1 MVKFREN
8 VFGSQKQHI
17 GNSQTIMRQ
26 GGIRVTSSISR
37 RVTKHVRL
45 PPGAPRLINRW
56 HHHRLLIMS
65 YWHGVKDRGGQ
76 KPETGELPSAL
87 HAGNTR
93 SSVTELS
100 NRNDVHKPGVMAPLL
115 LSRFHRVISRRCSL
129 AAAGCASCE
138 CQSYRTIDRDSR
150 NASAESILPPCPSF
164 RRGSKS
170 MVHS

>member
-1 MVKFREN
+1 LSGAKLAVRTADRCSNLKFPHGVMVKFREN

-17 GNSQTIMRQ
+17 GNSQTIIMRQ
-26 GGIRVTSSISR
+26 GGGRVTSSISR

-56 HHHRLLIMS
+56 HHHRLLIMD

-100 NRNDVHKPGVMAPLL
+100 NRNVVHKPGVVATLL
-115 LSRFHRVISRRCSL
+115 LFALPSCRFTSSSVSSGRLRVLRV
-129 AAAGCASCE
+129 
-138 CQSYRTIDRDSR
+138 
-150 NASAESILPPCPSF
+150 SILS
-164 RRGSKS
+164 
-170 MVHS
+170 HY